1 MPTDIRD
8 RIICTAFSAI
18 ASEKE
23 IRSSMAVTSEQDLRG
38 CVLDLS
44 SIVRMKNEASEHKN
58 IFLAIN
64 FPFSG
69 IDEGSCLE
77 LIKKSSEFPFIK
89 NIYVSL
95 DKFIVQKPNMGELR
109 SFIQKTSALYK
120 HEINYCLEYCWLKNK
135 ETVDKVCSIL
145 EPYERHG
152 LVISTYSKKPDK
164 LSEITAIGKHLNS
177 NGSCKYS
184 YFGAIPSKKEGVVE
198 ILSSGFAYCAMP
210 RQFLGP
216 LI

>member
-1 MPTDIRD
+1 M
-8 RIICTAFSAI
+8 AI
-18 ASEKE
+18 ASE
-23 IRSSMAVTSEQDLRG
+23 QDLKG

-44 SIVRMKNEASEHKN
+44 SIVRMKNEAAEHKN

-95 DKFIVQKPNMGELR
+95 DKFI
-109 SFIQKTSALYK
+109 IQKN
-120 HEINYCLEYCWLKNK
+120 EINYCLEHCWLKNK

-152 LVISTYSKKPDK
+152 LVISTYAKKPDK